1 MHSSENTLTVLNSA
15 ELSTDRAWSSSELG
29 VGLHVRRHELVELE
43 RLLRA
48 SHTDENLMIE
58 VEDLHPDTEVNR
70 LDALSVHLTC
80 QT

>member
-1 MHSSENTLTVLNSA
+1 LTVTLTGLVNRPLVDMRAWDPCETARNTL
-15 ELSTDRAWSSSELG
+15 
-29 VGLHVRRHELVELE
+29 E
-43 RLLRA
+43 RLDLLRA